1 MNDIPVIR
9 PRPEAQLGLFITFE
23 GTEGVGK
30 STQLHLLADRLKTW
44 GARVT
49 LTREPGG
56 TVLGNEIRTLLLS
69 NQHDAMTGMT
79 ELLLLFAARAQHVE
93 QLVFPALRA
102 GYHVLCDRFTDATYA
117 YQGAGRGLSIDIIR
131 QLERLVQADFRPDYT
146 IILDAPP
153 QLGLER
159 AKQRGHLDRI
169 EQEKIDFFERVRQ
182 AYLSRAAEMPSRY
195 HVIDA
200 TQSIAQVHDNII
212 QKLCPELDA
221 YRLPTT

>member
-1 MNDIPVIR
+1 MNDIPVNKPILEER
-9 PRPEAQLGLFITFE
+9 LGLFITFE
-23 GTEGVGK
+23 GIEGVGK
-30 STQLHLLADRLKTW
+30 STQIELLADRLKTW
-44 GARVT
+44 GAPVT

-56 TVLGNEIRTLLLS
+56 TALGNEIRSLLLS
-69 NQHDAMTGMT
+69 NQHDAMTHMT
-79 ELLLLFAARAQHVE
+79 ELLLLFAARAQHLE
-93 QLVFPALRA
+93 QVVFPALRA
-102 GYHVLCDRFTDATYA
+102 GYYVLCDRFTDATYA
-117 YQGAGRGLSIDIIR
+117 YQGAGRGLSVDTIR
-131 QLERLVQADFRPDYT
+131 QLEHLVQADFRPDYT

-159 AKQRGHLDRI
+159 AKKRGHLDRI

-182 AYLSRAAEMPSRY
+182 AYLSRAAEIPSRY

-200 TQSIAQVHDNII
+200 TQSITQVHDAII